1 MAKEPASHHTDA
13 VRHFNRFYTRHIGV
27 LNEGLLASVFSLTE
41 ARVIYEL
48 AQRGSATATEIGNEL
63 KLDPGYLSR
72 MIRNFAQRKLVNK
85 KPAETDA
92 RQTVLGLTA
101 RGRKEF

>member
-1 MAKEPASHHTDA
+1 MRADSLPQKSDA

-27 LNEGLLASVFSLTE
+27 LNEGLLASPFSLTE

-48 AQRGSATATEIGNEL
+48 AQRGSAPATELGNQL

-72 MIRNFAQRKLVNK
+72 MIRNFEQRRLVNK
-85 KPAETDA
+85 KPAEVDA
-92 RQTVLGLTA
+92 RQIVLSLT
-101 RGRKEF
+101 